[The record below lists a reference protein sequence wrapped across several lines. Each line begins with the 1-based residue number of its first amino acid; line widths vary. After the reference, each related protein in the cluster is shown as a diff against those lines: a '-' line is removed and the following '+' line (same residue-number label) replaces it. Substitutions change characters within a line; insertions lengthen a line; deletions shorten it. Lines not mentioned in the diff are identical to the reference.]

1 MDTRPIGIFDSG
13 LGGMTAARVL
23 EEILSGENL
32 VYFGDNRNVPYGT
45 RTKENITELAT
56 AGVDFLCG
64 FDCKA
69 LIVACGTVCANA
81 MDALKARFPL
91 PIFGVI
97 EAPCRQAAAQTKTKR
112 IAVIATEASVRSGV
126 FEQTLKELDPSV
138 EVFCKPCQSFVTMVE
153 SGHYAP
159 DDPVVQKAVAEELA
173 PVKAWHP
180 DQMLLACT
188 HFPLL
193 TEAIGNEM
201 GPDTALISVSAAAAE
216 DMKRSLA
223 RDGLLGEA
231 GQGSRQWYTSGNL
244 EDFAKYGAA
253 FLGHSVAPQQHIC
266 EKGEDA

>member
-13 LGGMTAARVL
+13 LGGMTAAQVI
-23 EEILSGENL
+23 EKILPGENL

-45 RTKENITELAT
+45 RTKENITELAG
-56 AGVDFLCG
+56 AGVEFLCG

-69 LIVACGTVCANA
+69 IIIACGTVCANA

-97 EAPCRQAAAQTKTKR
+97 DAPCRQAVRETKTGK

-126 FEQTLKELDPSV
+126 FEQTLKSLNPNV
-138 EVFCKPCQSFVTMVE
+138 EVLCKPCQSFVTMVE
-153 SGHYAP
+153 SGHYAA
-159 DDPVVQKAVAEELA
+159 DDPVVIRAVAEELA
-173 PVKAWHP
+173 PVKAWQP

-201 GPDTALISVSAAAAE
+201 GEGTALISVSAAAAE
-216 DMKRSLA
+216 DMKRTLTGE
-223 RDGLLGEA
+223 GLLGAE
-231 GQGSRQWYTSGNL
+231 GQGSRQWFTSGSL
-244 EDFAKYGAA
+244 EDFATYGAA
-253 FLGHSVAPQQHIC
+253 FLGHPIEPQQHLT
-266 EKGEDA
+266 EVSGQR

>member
-13 LGGMTAARVL
+13 LGGMTAARVI
-23 EEILSGENL
+23 EKILPGENL

-45 RTKENITELAT
+45 RTKENITALAC
-56 AGVDFLCG
+56 AGVGFLCS

-69 LIVACGTVCANA
+69 LIIACGTVCANA
-81 MDALKARFPL
+81 MDGLRQRFPL

-97 EAPCRQAAAQTKTKR
+97 DAPCRQAVEQTKTKR

-126 FEQTLKELDPSV
+126 FEQTLKSLDPDV
-138 EVFCKPCQSFVTMVE
+138 EVLCKSCQSFVTMVE

-159 DDPVVQKAVAEELA
+159 DDPVVQTAVAEELA
-173 PVKAWHP
+173 TVKAWQP

-201 GPDTALISVSAAAAE
+201 GEKTALISVSAAAAE
-216 DMKRSLA
+216 DMKRILT
-223 RDGLLGEA
+223 RDGLLGAE
-231 GQGSRQWYTSGNL
+231 GLGSRQWYTSGSL
-244 EDFAKYGAA
+244 VDFEKYGAA
-253 FLGHSVAPQQHIC
+253 FLGHPIEARQHFC
-266 EKGEDA
+266 EKSENP